1 MIKKLLILFLIISIS
16 SCSSLKKTQEAINYG
31 NYDQAIQIAIKELR
45 ENKTKKG
52 NQEYVTM
59 LEEAFEK
66 AVLKDQENITFLKK
80 DGNSANYETIY
91 NLYLKLKN
99 RQELI
104 KPLLPL
110 PIQNKGKNAKFSFT
124 DYTNDIV
131 STKTKLSDY
140 LYTNAANLLKS
151 STSKGDFRK
160 AFDDL
165 NYLDKINPNYKNSKT
180 LIEEA
185 HFKGTNYVFV
195 SLQNKSDKVIPMR
208 LEADLLN
215 FDTYN
220 LNNLWTVYHTGT
232 QTNNKYD
239 YEIEVSFIDI
249 NISPEQIKEKEII
262 KEKQVIDGWKYVT
275 DNKGNTVKDS
285 LGKPIKVDKFKTIR
299 CKISEIAQFKSV
311 KVVGQVKYFDLVSN
325 QLIKSFPLTSEYI
338 FEHRYATYSGDKNA
352 LETEYLNLLTY
363 KYMPFPSNEQMIF
376 DTSEDLKNKIKYIV
390 IQNKIE
396 Y

>member
-1 MIKKLLILFLIISIS
+1 MLIL
-16 SCSSLKKTQEAINYG
+16 TG
-31 NYDQAIQIAIKELR
+31 
-45 ENKTKKG
+45 
-52 NQEYVTM
+52 
-59 LEEAFEK
+59 
-66 AVLKDQENITFLKK
+66 
-80 DGNSANYETIY
+80 
-91 NLYLKLKN
+91 
-99 RQELI
+99 
-104 KPLLPL
+104 
-110 PIQNKGKNAKFSFT
+110 IQNKGKNAKFSFT

-239 YEIEVSFIDI
+239 
-249 NISPEQIKEKEII
+249 
-262 KEKQVIDGWKYVT
+262 
-275 DNKGNTVKDS
+275 
-285 LGKPIKVDKFKTIR
+285 
-299 CKISEIAQFKSV
+299 
-311 KVVGQVKYFDLVSN
+311 
-325 QLIKSFPLTSEYI
+325 
-338 FEHRYATYSGDKNA
+338 
-352 LETEYLNLLTY
+352 
-363 KYMPFPSNEQMIF
+363 
-376 DTSEDLKNKIKYIV
+376 
-390 IQNKIE
+390 
-396 Y
+396 